1 MARQTIYI
9 VQAYKLGKGNRL
21 TAETPVVCRS
31 AEAACRS
38 AERLAQTKI
47 GVVALSSSGDQ
58 ELGDY
63 DDEPVILFKAGQL
76 PLQFDD

>member
-1 MARQTIYI
+1 MARQTVYI
-9 VQAYKLGKGNRL
+9 VQAYKLGKSNRL
-21 TAETPVVCRS
+21 TAETPIACKS

-76 PLQFDD
+76 PQEFCD